1 MNNAVATMSE
11 IKNELINIQSFLEVE
26 ISEEVTEAVL
36 RGNTLSV
43 YMARSGKLLADAKIH
58 KDRKLRSDI
67 IEQIKSINSMAP
79 SVAVKFTDTL
89 VENESYLVNWA
100 TRINA
105 SCTHQLDW
113 CRTLI
118 SKAKAEMSSF
128 NYGNQQ

>member
-1 MNNAVATMSE
+1 MQSNLIASPSE
-11 IKNELINIQSFLEVE
+11 IKNELQTIQSFLEVTM
-26 ISEEVTEAVL
+26 SEDANEAVV
-36 RGNTLSV
+36 RGNDLAV

-58 KDRKLRSDI
+58 HDRKLRSDI
-67 IEQIKSINSMAP
+67 VEQIKSINSMAP
-79 SVAVKFTDTL
+79 SVAVKFTNTL

-118 SKAKAEMSSF
+118 SKAKAEMQAF
-128 NYGNQQ
+128 NG

>member
-1 MNNAVATMSE
+1 MNNTIATLSE
-11 IKNELINIQSFLEVE
+11 IKTELIQMQDFLEIE
-26 ISEEVTEAVL
+26 LSEEVQEAVL
-36 RGNTLSV
+36 RGSTLAV

-67 IEQIKSINSMAP
+67 VEQIKSINSMAP

-100 TRINA
+100 TRLNA
-105 SCTHQLDW
+105 ASTHQLDW

-118 SKAKAEMSSF
+118 SKAKAEMQAF
-128 NYGNQQ
+128 QG

>member
-1 MNNAVATMSE
+1 MNNTIATHSE
-11 IKNELINIQSFLEVE
+11 IKAELIQMQKFLEIE
-26 ISEEVTEAVL
+26 LSEDAQEAVV
-36 RGNTLSV
+36 RGNTLTV
-43 YMARSGKLLADAKIH
+43 YMARSGKLLADAKILH
-58 KDRKLRSDI
+58 DRKLRSDI

-79 SVAVKFTDTL
+79 SVAVKFTNTL

-118 SKAKAEMSSF
+118 SKAKAEMQAF
-128 NYGNQQ
+128 NN

>member
-1 MNNAVATMSE
+1 MNNTIATLSE
-11 IKNELINIQSFLEVE
+11 IKTELIQMQDFLEIE
-26 ISEEVTEAVL
+26 LSEEVQEAVL
-36 RGNTLSV
+36 RGSTLAV

-100 TRINA
+100 TRLNA
-105 SCTHQLDW
+105 ASTHQLDW

-118 SKAKAEMSSF
+118 SKAKAEMQAF
-128 NYGNQQ
+128 QG

>member
-1 MNNAVATMSE
+1 MNNTIATLSEIKTELIQMQDFLEITMSE
-11 IKNELINIQSFLEVE
+11 DAN
-26 ISEEVTEAVL
+26 EAVI
-36 RGNTLSV
+36 RGNDLSV
-43 YMARSGKLLADAKIH
+43 YMARSGKLLADAKILH
-58 KDRKLRSDI
+58 DRKLRSDL

-79 SVAVKFTDTL
+79 SVAVKFTNTL

-118 SKAKAEMSSF
+118 SKAKAEMQAF
-128 NYGNQQ
+128 NN